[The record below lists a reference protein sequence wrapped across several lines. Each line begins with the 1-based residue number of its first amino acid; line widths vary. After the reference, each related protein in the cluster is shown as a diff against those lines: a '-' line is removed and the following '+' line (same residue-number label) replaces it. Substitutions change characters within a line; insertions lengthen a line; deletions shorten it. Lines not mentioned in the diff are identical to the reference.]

1 MLRTSVILVASFGLL
16 AGCASSSA
24 NSPNTQSPDAG
35 KVDYD
40 VGTPSGGSG
49 AGTPTDSNSDSGA
62 EPAVKPRDSTT
73 TRGATVGP
81 KVVKRIAAT
90 KPPKPEEPET
100 PPATKPKPGRA
111 TTPNGLLAEVFTIP
125 AATEKLPDFAGLTAK
140 SVFIAPNLDSSAAAP
155 LAGLPKGTAAPIALR
170 FTGSVNVLTA
180 GEYKL
185 CTATDDGSQLYI
197 EDTLIVD
204 ADGVKT
210 EAAEVCETVSLDP
223 GEYKLELRS
232 FHTAAPIVVRL
243 SWAEGKDGTPAAI
256 PIKSLFKPEGA
267 DARIKARK

>member
-16 AGCASSSA
+16 AGCATSSA
-24 NSPNTQSPDAG
+24 NSPNTNSPDAG

-40 VGTPSGGSG
+40 VGAPSGGNSAGG
-49 AGTPTDSNSDSGA
+49 APTDNNDSGA

-73 TRGATVGP
+73 TRGASVGP

-90 KPPKPEEPET
+90 KPPKPEEPAT

-111 TTPNGLLAEVFTIP
+111 TTPNGLLGEVFTID
-125 AATEKLPDFAGLTAK
+125 AAAEKLPDFAGLTAK
-140 SVFIAPNLDSSAAAP
+140 SVFIAPNLDSDAAAP
-155 LAGLPKGTAAPIALR
+155 LKGLPKNTAAPIALR

-185 CTATDDGSQLYI
+185 CSATDDGSQLLI

-204 ADGVKT
+204 NDGVKT
-210 EAAEVCETVSLDP
+210 EASEACEVVSLDP

-232 FHTAAPIVVRL
+232 FHTSAPIAVRL
-243 SWAEGKDGTPAAI
+243 SWAEGKDGTPVAI
-256 PIKSLFKPEGA
+256 PIKNLYKPEGA
-267 DARIKARK
+267 DARVKAGK